1 MKRALRI
8 FGLSAFAM
16 CLLTVFALAD
26 SGPKDL
32 LTVKV
37 ENAPEEGYYLDL
49 VAEGEY
55 EGPSYGSGESQ
66 YSGIDWSYSDE
77 EAAALDTEL
86 LDALRAAVPEGYHAC
101 TAEGTGGA
109 PMWGELEGTPT
120 GRQGEYLH
128 TFCYFGVPDTYQIL
142 IATKNGDT
150 YLFPPC
156 TRSALQSSVTVD
168 WSDKSVTVPPV
179 WVSYVIQLL
188 CTLGITLVIEGGLL
202 ILFGFGKTKRN
213 RMVFLL
219 VNCITQG
226 GLALY
231 SAYVFLHHGVSG
243 WTMIP
248 MILAE
253 AVILIVETLAYRR
266 LLTGQTRARAVA
278 YGALAN
284 LCSAI
289 LGLYLMAPVWQFI
302 ISIL

>member
-1 MKRALRI
+1 
-8 FGLSAFAM
+8 M

-49 VAEGEY
+49 VTEGEY
-55 EGPSYGSGESQ
+55 EGHSYGSGESE
-66 YSGIDWSYSDE
+66 YSGIDWSYTEE
-77 EAAALDTEL
+77 EAAALDADL

-101 TAEGTGGA
+101 TAEGTNGA

-128 TFCYFGVPDTYQIL
+128 TFRYFGVPNTYQIL
-142 IATKNGDT
+142 IATKDGDT

-168 WSDKSVTVPPV
+168 WADKSVTVPPV

-202 ILFGFGKTKRN
+202 FLFGFGKTKRN

-266 LLTGQTRARAVA
+266 LLTGQTRTRAAA
-278 YGALAN
+278 YGVLAN

-289 LGLYLMAPVWQFI
+289 LGLYLVAPVWQFI

>member
-1 MKRALRI
+1 M
-8 FGLSAFAM
+8 
-16 CLLTVFALAD
+16 
-26 SGPKDL
+26 
-32 LTVKV
+32 
-37 ENAPEEGYYLDL
+37 
-49 VAEGEY
+49 
-55 EGPSYGSGESQ
+55 
-66 YSGIDWSYSDE
+66 
-77 EAAALDTEL
+77 
-86 LDALRAAVPEGYHAC
+86 
-101 TAEGTGGA
+101 
-109 PMWGELEGTPT
+109 
-120 GRQGEYLH
+120 
-128 TFCYFGVPDTYQIL
+128 
-142 IATKNGDT
+142 
-150 YLFPPC
+150 
-156 TRSALQSSVTVD
+156 D

-266 LLTGQTRARAVA
+266 LLTGQTRARRPT
-278 YGALAN
+278 ALSPT
-284 LCSAI
+284 SAPPSW
-289 LGLYLMAPVWQFI
+289 AFI
-302 ISIL
+302 